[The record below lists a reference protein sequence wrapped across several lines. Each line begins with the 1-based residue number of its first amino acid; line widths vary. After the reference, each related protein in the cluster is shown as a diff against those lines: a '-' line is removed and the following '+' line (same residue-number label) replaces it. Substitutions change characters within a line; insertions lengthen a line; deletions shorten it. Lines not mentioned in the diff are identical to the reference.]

1 MREYIK
7 VSVSL
12 GVVCLIATFLL
23 AFVNSFTAPKIKE
36 ATDKK
41 AIELCK
47 TVYEAESFEEQ
58 EISEDLT
65 ETVDKIYRANDG
77 GYVIAAVGKGYGGDL
92 VVMVGVKE
100 GKVVGSAV
108 LTSSETQNIGTK
120 VESEE
125 YASRYLEK
133 TKENFA
139 SVDAIAGA
147 TRSSNA
153 YKEAVGNALSAYD
166 ILNKEVAK

>member
-133 TKENFA
+133 TKETFS

>member
-100 GKVVGSAV
+100 GKVVGSVV

-120 VESEE
+120 VENEE

-133 TKENFA
+133 TKETFS

>member
-120 VESEE
+120 VENEE

-133 TKENFA
+133 TKETFS

>member
-7 VSVSL
+7 VSLSL

-65 ETVDKIYRANDG
+65 ETVDKIYRVNDG

-120 VESEE
+120 VENEE

-133 TKENFA
+133 TKETFS

-153 YKEAVGNALSAYD
+153 YKEAVGNALNAYE
-166 ILNKEVAK
+166 ILNKEGVK